1 MLKSLGSVKRR
12 NELIEGF
19 HRANITVSLDAVCA
33 VAYAPGRE
41 KLSAFSYLYLDDFC
55 DMLLGAQMKIVLTTG
70 RLRMS

>member
-1 MLKSLGSVKRR
+1 MPIIAAKPRIPIPPTDFRV
-12 NELIEGF
+12 
-19 HRANITVSLDAVCA
+19 TVSLDAVCA
-33 VAYAPGRE
+33 VAYEPGRE